1 MTAISYS
8 QQKESSKMNALTIRD
23 LSVVAGEPRVLD
35 IVLGERLGF
44 ERPRK
49 VRDLVSRHST
59 ELRRYGGLPQVGANP
74 AKGSKGG
81 RPSKAWQLNEHQ
93 ALLVCLF
100 ANTPLAADVR
110 EQLIRVFMAYR
121 AGELRAAPQPRSKRR
136 LPPVYTAAD
145 PEPPDFRDPIMPL
158 AKRRDELARFHQ
170 FDRIRADEAMIRQ
183 IPHLLVCAGRTKTIK
198 WPAWF
203 GDKELLAA
211 VVRTHRVAKIDD
223 VLDLLRANFG
233 YRAPSRSSL
242 HRFWLRLDGLFG
254 TGRKLH

>member
-1 MTAISYS
+1 
-8 QQKESSKMNALTIRD
+8 MNALTIRD
-23 LSVVAGEPRVLD
+23 LSVVAGEPRVHDLK
-35 IVLGERLGF
+35 IANSLGMR
-44 ERPRK
+44 RPRDI
-49 VRDLVSRHST
+49 RQLIDRNMA
-59 ELRRYGGLPQVGANP
+59 ELRTYGELARCGTAQNQQLPHIDAKRGRGRP
-74 AKGSKGG
+74 KGSGQRG
-81 RPSKAWQLNEHQ
+81 FYLSEAQ
-93 ALLVCLF
+93 ALLICMF
-100 ANTPLAADVR
+100 AQTENAAAVR
-110 EQLIRVFMAYR
+110 RQLIEVFMAYR

-145 PEPPDFRDPIMPL
+145 PEHPDFRDPILPL

-211 VVRTHRVAKIDD
+211 VVRTHRAAKIDE
-223 VLDLLRANFG
+223 VIDLLRANFG

-242 HRFWLRLDGLFG
+242 ARFWLRLDGLFG